1 MLVFHTPLSLSHDPP
16 NEILSGCAQPYFE
29 SPARVTR
36 IVSALLDPESR
47 DGSEFEE
54 RCCDWTKEDVASDA
68 ALLQAVARV
77 HDPLYLDFLRE
88 IYDEWIEEGGS
99 KEAALPE
106 TFLRHDLL
114 LEPDH
119 PARNYSVDAIARIG
133 RHSFD
138 LSAPVTADTWAA
150 ALASAR
156 VALEAL
162 SALTSS
168 TADATFALC
177 RPPGHHATDS
187 LCGGYCYLNNAAVA
201 ARQFQHNRGT
211 KAKVAILDIDYH
223 HGNGTSKIFYND
235 PSVLYVSLHAW
246 ADYPYYTGAE
256 QERGGPDAKGMN
268 INYPLPRGCSNDE
281 YILTLLK
288 AVNNV
293 RRFAPELLIV
303 SLGVDTYIRDP
314 ITDFCITLE
323 TYPEVGRTIAQI
335 ERPTLFVMEGG
346 YCMDAIG
353 ECVRSVLAGFQE
365 EARDLAE
372 LSE

>member
-1 MLVFHTPLSLSHDPP
+1 MLVFHTPLSLTHDPP
-16 NEILSGCAQPYFE
+16 KEILSGCAQPYFE

-36 IVSALLDPESR
+36 ILSALLDPECR

-54 RCCDWTKEDVASDA
+54 RCCDWTREEVASDA

-77 HDPLYLDFLRE
+77 HDPVYLDFLRE
-88 IYDEWIEEGGS
+88 IYAEWIEEGGS
-99 KEAALPE
+99 KDAALPE
-106 TFLRHDLL
+106 TFLRRDLL

-133 RHSFD
+133 Y
-138 LSAPVTADTWAA
+138 
-150 ALASAR
+150 
-156 VALEAL
+156 
-162 SALTSS
+162 
-168 TADATFALC
+168 
-177 RPPGHHATDS
+177 RPPGHHATDT

-201 ARQFQHNRGT
+201 ARQFQHDRGT

-268 INYPLPRGCSNDE
+268 INYPLTRGCSNDM
-281 YILTLLK
+281 YIYTLLK
-288 AVNNV
+288 AVNDV

-303 SLGVDTYIRDP
+303 SLGVDTYSRDP
-314 ITDFCITLE
+314 ITEFCITLE
-323 TYPEVGRTIAQI
+323 TYPEIGRTIAQI

-353 ECVRSVLAGFQE
+353 GCVRSVLAGFQE
-365 EARDLAE
+365 EAHELAE
-372 LSE
+372 